1 MILKKANGQAWNHFT
16 SIYLSRNSFR
26 KYNSCWAIAIKV
38 ENRFTLNVV
47 IYQGVLGVK
56 QENIKRIDSQQTGD
70 EIRQI
75 H

>member
-1 MILKKANGQAWNHFT
+1 MFKKANEQAWNHFT

-38 ENRFTLNVV
+38 ENRFTVKAV

-56 QENIKRIDSQQTGD
+56 QEDIKRID
-70 EIRQI
+70 
-75 H
+75 